1 MELVC
6 PDQETVPELWP
17 QDSWPLC
24 VMDRSADI
32 DQAEAD
38 LRRALFMIV
47 GGARPMVTP
56 SKSGWPFV
64 DLQH

>member
-24 VMDRSADI
+24 VMDHSADI

-56 SKSGWPFV
+56 SKSG
-64 DLQH
+64 